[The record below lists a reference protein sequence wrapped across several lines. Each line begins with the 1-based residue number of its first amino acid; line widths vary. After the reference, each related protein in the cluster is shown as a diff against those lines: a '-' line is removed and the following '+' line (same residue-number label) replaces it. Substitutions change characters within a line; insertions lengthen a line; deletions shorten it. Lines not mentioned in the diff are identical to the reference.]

1 MVMVFLVGFQLVVVQ
16 LWEAGEAGVR
26 NGLERLRR
34 DERGSVTA
42 EQAVITS
49 VLVVAALGVLYLI
62 YDKVTAKAE
71 TINLDDR
78 PTGGP
83 GTLPPQP

>member
-1 MVMVFLVGFQLVVVQ
+1 MVFMVGWQLAVVQ
-16 LWEAGEAGVR
+16 VWEAGEARVR
-26 NGLERLRR
+26 NGLDRLHRE
-34 DERGSVTA
+34 ERGSLTA

-78 PTGGP
+78 PTGGGP
-83 GTLPPQP
+83 GTLPPPP